1 MLRKPDSISASDTVI
16 TDPALEP
23 FFVSRSQTG
32 GYTLYERVIKGD
44 NNTEYIKTICYPSN
58 FNGALKVVAREKLNS
73 GTQKVYNSLQEYIA
87 KWKDIQTA
95 METMTTIDL

>member
-44 NNTEYIKTICYPSN
+44 NNTEYIKTVCYPSN
-58 FNGALKVVAREKLNS
+58 FANALKKAAEELLNTSKEFSTIKEYVNEYRGIQEKLTS
-73 GTQKVYNSLQEYIA
+73 I
-87 KWKDIQTA
+87 
-95 METMTTIDL
+95 ME